1 MSIKIKEWL
10 DRLDI
15 VTTHEDRV
23 EIDRQVEAKT
33 GMFCDEGIRKL
44 SEAEFL
50 AIVREVKNKP
60 RKKLIAEM
68 AA

>member
-10 DRLDI
+10 DRLFI

-23 EIDRQVEAKT
+23 EIDRQVEVKT
-33 GMFCDEGIRKL
+33 GMFCDEGISKL

-68 AA
+68 IA